1 MLGLV
6 AGPGAVLGVGLVVL
20 GVSVPMPP
28 AGEPEDAPPEEVP
41 DEVPDDE
48 APDDEAP
55 PGAPVDEP
63 EGIPDEL
70 LPEDVP
76 FVGVEELPVELV
88 PVPPPFSDP
97 EPPPV
102 MPAHALS
109 STTQAIG
116 NIHFIINYSRKFQK
130 AARAAARTGGLQ
142 CKCRE

>member
-1 MLGLV
+1 VLGLV

-41 DEVPDDE
+41 DE
-48 APDDEAP
+48 AP

-63 EGIPDEL
+63 EGISDEL
-70 LPEDVP
+70 PPEDVPPDVP

-88 PVPPPFSDP
+88 PVPSPFSDP

-116 NIHFIINYSRKFQK
+116 NVHFIINYSRKFQK

>member
-1 MLGLV
+1 M
-6 AGPGAVLGVGLVVL
+6 LGVGLVVL

-48 APDDEAP
+48 AP
-55 PGAPVDEP
+55 PGAPLDEP
-63 EGIPDEL
+63 EGIPDEPP
-70 LPEDVP
+70 PEDVPPDVP

-116 NIHFIINYSRKFQK
+116 NVHFIINYSRKFQK
-130 AARAAARTGGLQ
+130 AVRAAARTGGLH

>member
-1 MLGLV
+1 
-6 AGPGAVLGVGLVVL
+6 VLGLVVL

-28 AGEPEDAPPEEVP
+28 AGEPEDAPP
-41 DEVPDDE
+41 
-48 APDDEAP
+48 
-55 PGAPVDEP
+55 GAPVDEP

-70 LPEDVP
+70 PPEDVPPDVP

-88 PVPPPFSDP
+88 PVPSPFSDP

-116 NIHFIINYSRKFQK
+116 NVHFIINYSRKFQK